1 MFANR
6 ADDWFAEGWK
16 ERRKDD
22 GRNKVAEEWM
32 YLQYYLK
39 HLLSWITRLNLS
51 IVQHGI

>member
-32 YLQYYLK
+32 YLILPIV
-39 HLLSWITRLNLS
+39 WRARLNLS

>member
-32 YLQYYLK
+32 YLILPAYCLGE
-39 HLLSWITRLNLS
+39 R
-51 IVQHGI
+51 G